1 MRSPKSP
8 VGRDRALVL
17 GFGLMKQQ
25 GEEHVDQILELDHQ
39 SVFFRCVEDSN
50 DSIMVSDRRGRLVY
64 VNPSW
69 QRVYGYTAEQAIGKT
84 PRLLHSGIQDDE
96 FYRDMWSRIS
106 DPAVGYWKGELF
118 NRARDGTLIP
128 VLLTIT
134 PFKSDQGEL
143 LGYMGI
149 AVDIS
154 WRREL
159 EAKISHQDR
168 LATIGTLVSGL
179 AHEIGTP
186 LGVIRGR
193 AEILQMQSQDP
204 LLKRSVDIILGQS
217 DRISRIIQSL
227 LKLSR
232 GSQEK
237 ARIEPVCLNELVDE
251 VLTLLSGP
259 IRHAR
264 VETTL
269 EINPADRALIDA
281 SRFEQVLMNLIVNAI
296 HAIEQA
302 AKDHSDHPR
311 RIRIAAAECSSCEPG
326 RWIELR
332 VEDSGCGIQSEH
344 LKQIFQPFFTTKE
357 VGQGTGLGLA
367 ISLKLLQ
374 EMQAMID
381 VESEVGRGTA
391 FVIKLKRP

>member
-1 MRSPKSP
+1 MKPAKSP
-8 VGRDRALVL
+8 FGRGLGPVL
-17 GFGLMKQQ
+17 GFGVMKQQ
-25 GEEHVDQILELDHQ
+25 GDGQVEQILELDHQ

-50 DSIMVSDRRGRLVY
+50 DAIMVSDRGGKLVY

-69 QRVYGYTAEQAIGKT
+69 QRVYGYTAEQAVGET
-84 PRLLHSGIQDDE
+84 PRLLHSGIQDDG
-96 FYRDMWSRIS
+96 FYREMWSRIS
-106 DPAVGYWKGELF
+106 DPAVGYWKGELV
-118 NRARDGTLIP
+118 NRAKDGTLIP

-134 PFKSDQGEL
+134 PFKSDQGAI

-149 AVDIS
+149 AVDIT

-159 EAKISHQDR
+159 EAKVAHQDR

-193 AEILQMQSQDP
+193 AEILQMQSQDGV
-204 LLKRSVDIILGQS
+204 LKRSVDIILGQT

-237 ARIEPVCLNELVDE
+237 ARLEPVGLKELTEE

-264 VETTL
+264 VESS
-269 EINPADRALIDA
+269 IDISPSDRALIDA

-302 AKDHSDHPR
+302 AKDRTDHPR
-311 RIRIAAAECSSCEPG
+311 TLRITAAECSSCEPG

-332 VEDSGCGIQSEH
+332 VEDSGCGIPAEH

-374 EMQAMID
+374 EMQAMIN
-381 VESEVGRGTA
+381 VESEPGKGTA
-391 FVIKLKRP
+391 FLIKLKRP